1 MKSFGWQDAAWAVGV
16 LGAAVAAYF
25 IFRTPEPARTALD
38 LIDLVC
44 SRSPERAE
52 ALARHVAEPLELIF
66 PEGELPE
73 AERQLSHRDVAQE
86 LARLDAFAPGC
97 SFRLDE
103 WSIRA
108 GGPRTEWLEG
118 TLTYSSSQAGDLHG
132 QRRPL
137 RARFRELGEA
147 QQLDRVV
154 LGPVER
160 RLPEARP

>member
-1 MKSFGWQDAAWAVGV
+1 MKSFGWQDGAWAIGV

-25 IFRTPEPARTALD
+25 IFRTPEPARTGLD

-52 ALARHVAEPLELIF
+52 ALAKHVAEPLELIF
-66 PEGELPE
+66 PEGEVTE
-73 AERQLSHRDVAQE
+73 AERQLSRRDVSAE

-97 SFRLDE
+97 SFSLDE

-108 GGPRTEWLEG
+108 GAPATSWIEG
-118 TLTYSSSQAGDLHG
+118 VLTYSHSQPGDLHG

-137 RARFRELGEA
+137 RARFREAGGL
-147 QQLDRVV
+147 QRLDRVV

>member
-16 LGAAVAAYF
+16 SAAAVAAYF
-25 IFRTPEPARTALD
+25 VFRTPEPARTGLD

-44 SRSPERAE
+44 SASPARAE
-52 ALARHVAEPLELIF
+52 AVAEHVAEPLELSF
-66 PEGELPE
+66 PEDEVSEPE
-73 AERQLSHRDVAQE
+73 RKLSRQDVAEE

-97 SFRLDE
+97 SFSLDD

-108 GGPRTEWLEG
+108 GTPPSAWLEG
-118 TLTYSSSQAGDLHG
+118 VLTYSHSQPGDLHG
-132 QRRPL
+132 QRRSL
-137 RARFRELGEA
+137 RARFRERNGVE
-147 QQLDRVV
+147 QLERVV